1 MKKIFIFAMIAAGAA
16 TMSAQSLEW
25 ATTAEQTVK
34 SFTSVAKAN
43 ENQLISNQAGL
54 LVEGVNFKLNK
65 FQVECLTTAQ
75 DLQNGQEG
83 ALPKFA
89 EVNKLM
95 LKGSNLEANRNMS
108 IEAYVENTD
117 ENQVRYLDLT
127 YSEMPLPVED
137 YKVANMTPV
146 TMPEQGQQGNIVE
159 LPFDIKPFYYQGNG
173 VYITLSMLTPDEVK
187 FNFNVT
193 EAELE
198 TPAVYRND
206 YIPFYA
212 GMSDEN
218 EFVPAAFANAFKALV
233 AALDIKPNTLPAYE
247 LEYYTHDIIGNVT
260 NPDGS
265 PYEGATVVVTV
276 GNDEYTAVSDSNG
289 QFVIEGLDYTK
300 PCMIAVTMND
310 ETVDAV
316 MSFEN
321 AENDINVNVVAPQVT
336 AVQDINAGKAINSV
350 CYYDMAGRMSNV
362 PFNGMNVVVT
372 KYVDGTTQV
381 SKVVR

>member
-95 LKGSNLEANRNMS
+95 LKGSNLESNRNMS

-127 YSEMPLPVED
+127 
-137 YKVANMTPV
+137 
-146 TMPEQGQQGNIVE
+146 
-159 LPFDIKPFYYQGNG
+159 
-173 VYITLSMLTPDEVK
+173 
-187 FNFNVT
+187 
-193 EAELE
+193 
-198 TPAVYRND
+198 
-206 YIPFYA
+206 
-212 GMSDEN
+212 
-218 EFVPAAFANAFKALV
+218 
-233 AALDIKPNTLPAYE
+233 
-247 LEYYTHDIIGNVT
+247 
-260 NPDGS
+260 
-265 PYEGATVVVTV
+265 
-276 GNDEYTAVSDSNG
+276 
-289 QFVIEGLDYTK
+289 
-300 PCMIAVTMND
+300 
-310 ETVDAV
+310 
-316 MSFEN
+316 
-321 AENDINVNVVAPQVT
+321 
-336 AVQDINAGKAINSV
+336 
-350 CYYDMAGRMSNV
+350 
-362 PFNGMNVVVT
+362 
-372 KYVDGTTQV
+372 
-381 SKVVR
+381 